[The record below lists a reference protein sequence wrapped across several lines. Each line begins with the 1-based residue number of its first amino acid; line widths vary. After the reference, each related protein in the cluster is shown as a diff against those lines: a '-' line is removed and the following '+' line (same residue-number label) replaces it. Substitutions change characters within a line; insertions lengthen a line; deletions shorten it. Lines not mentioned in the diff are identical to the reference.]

1 MIVLR
6 TTNLW
11 FVKQWNKILPMAF
24 KNIIIAPCGNKASI
38 FREFWLKYKEE
49 REFEVCL
56 LFYHEQ
62 INNPSLYA
70 DADHFFHL
78 KGFKYHMIHQL
89 LTEIHPEWLQQYDHF
104 YFLDDDIE
112 IDTRQINQ
120 LFALSKGFGSH
131 ISCAALTKDSYCS
144 WPIFKQ
150 DPHAWCRFVGQ
161 IEVMAPLF
169 SREALQLCLESFIAN
184 RSSWGMDSV
193 WPKILG
199 YPEDKLI
206 VFDTITMRHI
216 HPVGKGELYVKIG
229 VNPHDEWADIVARY
243 GARRQNYTE
252 YGRLLPVNK
261 NSNRRTFL
269 FYQWKEFLAK
279 KKQTINDYDVMSR
292 VRSQRDKLLGRKAEK
307 N

>member
-1 MIVLR
+1 MSSR
-6 TTNLW
+6 
-11 FVKQWNKILPMAF
+11 
-24 KNIIIAPCGNKASI
+24 NIIIAPCGNKASI
-38 FREFWLKYKEE
+38 FKEFWLKYKEE
-49 REFEVCL
+49 KEFEVCL

-62 INNPSLYA
+62 INNPALYA

-78 KGFKYHMIHQL
+78 KGFKYHMIHRL
-89 LTEIHPEWLQQYDHF
+89 LTEVHPEWLQQYDHF

-112 IDTRQINQ
+112 IDTRQINRM
-120 LFALSKGFGSH
+120 FALSKAMDAY
-131 ISCAALTKDSYCS
+131 ITCAALTKDSYCS
-144 WPIFKQ
+144 WPFFKQ
-150 DPHAWCRFVGQ
+150 DLNSWCRFVGQ

-169 SREALQLCLESFIAN
+169 NREALVRCLETFIAN

-199 YPEDKLI
+199 YPEDKLV
-206 VFDTITMRHI
+206 VFDTVTMRHI
-216 HPVGKGELYVKIG
+216 HPVGKGELYQKIG

-279 KKQTINDYDVMSR
+279 KRQTINDYDIMSR
-292 VRSQRDKLLGRKAEK
+292 VRSQRDKLLGRKALK
-307 N
+307 S